1 MVGGT
6 SRATGA
12 GGREE
17 IKVGGETGPINS
29 PAPRDQGPVWD
40 AIRRSAAYQLAVDDV
55 DTAVAQRRT
64 AEAALSAYLAG
75 NPDRNKLP
83 VIDPATNQT
92 RIDPQTKAP
101 VMADNPNYDK
111 NSATVVKGLQDRIA
125 QANANFSQAESRRVQ
140 AAAAVEQAIN
150 TGGTRARQ
158 AVSSGGLTRWVEF
171 DPASG
176 QMRDVT
182 PKDLIDAQIAD
193 KQSELERQRAAAAAS
208 RMPNIQQ
215 LKIIRTND
223 KGQKEAVVQFVNA
236 DTGEYLRD
244 AKGNPKEISAGDV
257 PLGQRDLIEQ
267 VRADTGANGSPPGL
281 YKYTFDLATNEVLK
295 DANGN
300 PVRSYVGPIPQEPT
314 PATFQLAPGRT
325 GYLQKGD
332 DGQWKVVTLNVD
344 PTQEALATKQLA
356 KLQQDI
362 ERGTL
367 DLSKLTWQRDK
378 GAWDTELEAQKATLA
393 QAQAATGLTTAQTT
407 GTTLNNAKTAV
418 DVAAKQRE
426 AFVDDL
432 VQRGLMTPERGLAYL
447 EGQYTALKAWYDI
460 QKQQEDLRAT
470 ALKERQSDIDRSIT
484 LADRYATWGGY
495 GGTNA
500 QYAANA
506 QGITDK
512 YAKPGEGLG
521 AAILRSTGGG
531 QGLDRNIPAPLT
543 APQASAYEQAHPN
556 GIFAGNDDFDAFVRR
571 MNASATPGATVTP
584 VAPTN
589 VPGAIASPAVS
600 ALPLTGNAPTEA
612 SLARDY
618 GASFGGGAPSLAPAA
633 MAWGGPDD
641 EATRDAKLRH
651 LLDLATPSVAT
662 PGPMGALGAF
672 GR

>member
-1 MVGGT
+1 MAGGTIPGMPDPSDPAIVAAQKNSKLVSAAQASLEAAEQRVQVADKELVALATEAKLPEFVPDPSDPKKQISNPARRNNATLELALRQAQAEKVAATSETYKARVEKGKAEDAIASEYATRLGGTAPIAVTVGGIT
-6 SRATGA
+6 QYYQWQPDPDHPGQS
-12 GGREE
+12 
-17 IKVGGETGPINS
+17 KQVLVS
-29 PAPRDQGPVWD
+29 DKQFVD
-40 AIRRSAAYQLAVDDV
+40 DQLAAIKD
-55 DTAVAQRRT
+55 
-64 AEAALSAYLAG
+64 
-75 NPDRNKLP
+75 
-83 VIDPATNQT
+83 
-92 RIDPQTKAP
+92 
-101 VMADNPNYDK
+101 
-111 NSATVVKGLQDRIA
+111 
-125 QANANFSQAESRRVQ
+125 ANAR
-140 AAAAVEQAIN
+140 AA
-150 TGGTRARQ
+150 
-158 AVSSGGLTRWVEF
+158 
-171 DPASG
+171 
-176 QMRDVT
+176 
-182 PKDLIDAQIAD
+182 
-193 KQSELERQRAAAAAS
+193 AAAAAS

-325 GYLQKGD
+325 GYLQKGE
-332 DGQWKVVTLNVD
+332 DGKWKVVTLNVD

-584 VAPTN
+584 LTPTN
-589 VPGAIASPAVS
+589 VPGAIASPPVS
-600 ALPLTGNAPTEA
+600 ALPLTGTAPTEA

-618 GASFGGGAPSLAPAA
+618 GASFGGGAPSLAPPA

>member
-1 MVGGT
+1 MPGIPGT
-6 SRATGA
+6 
-12 GGREE
+12 
-17 IKVGGETGPINS
+17 IDPKS
-29 PAPRDQGPVWD
+29 PE
-40 AIRRSAAYQLAVDDV
+40 YQ
-55 DTAVAQRRT
+55 TAVAGSPAIKAANDTVAYWEPLLKTAKASLDAANALASLPDTVAATDADVKAGATASGKTTKANVGELIDNPAKPSATQIKERVKQAQDQFDFVST
-64 AEAALSAYLAG
+64 KWQASKIDAGKAEASVASELQARLGGQAPIAVTSGGITQFYQWQPD
-75 NPDRNKLP
+75 PDRPGQSKQVL
-83 VIDPATNQT
+83 VS
-92 RIDPQTKAP
+92 
-101 VMADNPNYDK
+101 DK
-111 NSATVVKGLQDRIA
+111 QFVDDQLAAIKD
-125 QANANFSQAESRRVQ
+125 ANAR
-140 AAAAVEQAIN
+140 AA
-150 TGGTRARQ
+150 
-158 AVSSGGLTRWVEF
+158 
-171 DPASG
+171 
-176 QMRDVT
+176 
-182 PKDLIDAQIAD
+182 
-193 KQSELERQRAAAAAS
+193 AAAAAS

-236 DTGEYLRD
+236 DTGEYVRD
-244 AKGNPKEISAGDV
+244 AKGDPKEISAGDV

-300 PVRSYVGPIPQEPT
+300 PLRSYVGPIPQEPT

-325 GYLQKGD
+325 GYLQKGE
-332 DGQWKVVTLNVD
+332 DGKWKVVTLNVD

-460 QKQQEDLRAT
+460 QKQQEELRAT

-556 GIFAGNDDFDAFVRR
+556 GIFAGNDEFDAFVRR

-584 VAPTN
+584 LTPAT
-589 VPGAIASPAVS
+589 VPGAIASSPVS
-600 ALPLTGNAPTEA
+600 ALALTGTAPTEA

-618 GASFGGGAPSLAPAA
+618 GASFGGSTPSLAPPA

-651 LLDLATPSVAT
+651 LLDLATPSIAT